1 MAFASVAAECG
12 VSLFQGRLC
21 VTCALAHQPNVTHDL
36 TGLLYYRSMQYTP
49 RQLDSSSWHRRSRE
63 VKAQSG
69 LKQPAIAVTQINNG
83 VYTYINAFV

>member
-49 RQLDSSSWHRRSRE
+49 SHRRSRE

-83 VYTYINAFV
+83 SYTYMNASV